1 MLHVMVDYG
10 SLKRDLS
17 GLAKI
22 SYTQVYYLPGGGRP
36 GPGEQMGSASYPVG
50 CDAFVEVR
58 ELSALSQPRPRS
70 ASRSELPCLDR
81 VLPEKQSKLY
91 ATEKCSQLAVILIF
105 SVQNENKSHF
115 RMGTSRQI
123 RTAKVCANRA
133 VRSFLCGVLCSGS

>member
-22 SYTQVYYLPGGGRP
+22 SYTQVYYLAGGGRP

-58 ELSALSQPRPRS
+58 ELSALLQPRPRS
-70 ASRSELPCLDR
+70 ASRSER
-81 VLPEKQSKLY
+81 VSCPAWIVCFLRSKANCTLL
-91 ATEKCSQLAVILIF
+91 K
-105 SVQNENKSHF
+105 SVLSLRLF
-115 RMGTSRQI
+115 
-123 RTAKVCANRA
+123 
-133 VRSFLCGVLCSGS
+133 